1 MTKKYDD
8 DALKR
13 EFGTIIRNRRLKKQI
28 TQERLSELTGITVVY
43 LRDLENGNYT
53 ATWIIWLKL
62 CTVLELDIP
71 VFQKKYIVPRITRID
86 KTEKD
91 EKTDKTE
98 RLN

>member
-13 EFGTIIRNRRLKKQI
+13 EFGTIIRSRRLKKQI

-62 CTVLELDIP
+62 CTVLELDIA
-71 VFQKKYIVPRITRID
+71 VFQKKYIVPRITGIN
-86 KTEKD
+86 KD

-98 RLN
+98 CLN